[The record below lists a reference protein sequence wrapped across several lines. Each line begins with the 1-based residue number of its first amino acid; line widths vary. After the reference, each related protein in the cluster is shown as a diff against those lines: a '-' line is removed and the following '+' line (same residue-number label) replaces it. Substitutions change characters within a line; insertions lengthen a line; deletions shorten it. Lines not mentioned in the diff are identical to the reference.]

1 MDSQQKVIDDF
12 GDQWTSLTENTGY
25 YASVEMLRDIL
36 DPLVDTD
43 DLRGK
48 SVCEVGGG
56 TGRIVNILLEC
67 GAGHVTVL
75 EPSDAIDVLQHN
87 LHDTRDRV
95 TALRQRGDELEA
107 PNAFD
112 FVFSI
117 GVIHHIPDPAP
128 TLANMYDAVKPG
140 GTAFIWIYGR
150 EGNKTYLFFAEKA
163 RTVTKVLPDPVLR
176 GISHLLTVALM
187 AYIGLCRV
195 LPLPMRTYMRNVIG
209 KYKYEN
215 LFLTV
220 FDQLNPEH
228 AKYYTKDEAEE
239 LFRNAGFAD
248 VQIFH
253 RDGYSWS
260 VSGTN
265 QLT

>member
-48 SVCEVGGG
+48 SVCDVGGG
-56 TGRIVNILLEC
+56 TGRIVNMLLEC
-67 GAGHVTVL
+67 RAGHVTVL
-75 EPSDAIDVLQHN
+75 EPSDA
-87 LHDTRDRV
+87 
-95 TALRQRGDELEA
+95 
-107 PNAFD
+107 
-112 FVFSI
+112 I

-163 RTVTKVLPDPVLR
+163 RIVTKVLPDPVLR

-228 AKYYTKDEAEE
+228 ANYYMKDEAEE

-265 QLT
+265 RLT